1 MTVSYREDIF
11 LAIRTIRKSKVR
23 SFLTVLGIIIGI
35 VSVVTIVSVAKGIEK
50 QISGQINST
59 GKDLIVVRPG
69 QLSKSGSN
77 SLINSLNELSSIN
90 SVSSL
95 SQADV
100 NSVANTSGISES
112 SGINVINGKI
122 TTSQGT
128 YSKSVLGTSDQ
139 FPDVMNQKLAY
150 GEYFDSSSTN
160 IYQAVIGQNIAESF
174 FGESIP
180 LGQSFTFH
188 GQTFIVRGIFNK
200 FSTAPLSITA
210 DYNNS
215 IFIPYFTA
223 ESLTNSTAPV
233 YEILAKAS
241 SANNASSIEKQ
252 INKNLY
258 KLHGDQ
264 QDFTV
269 MQQSQ
274 SLAITSGVLDSIT
287 MLIAIIAGISLVVGG
302 VGIMNVTLVS
312 ITERTKEIGIRKS
325 IGATNSQILIQFLI
339 ESSVLSLF
347 GGLLGVILSFLVDY
361 IIGATTSLS
370 PVIDLPILG
379 IAFLL
384 SLSVGIIFGS
394 LPAFKAARKDPILAL
409 RYE

>member
-1 MTVSYREDIF
+1 
-11 LAIRTIRKSKVR
+11 
-23 SFLTVLGIIIGI
+23 
-35 VSVVTIVSVAKGIEK
+35 
-50 QISGQINST
+50 
-59 GKDLIVVRPG
+59 
-69 QLSKSGSN
+69 
-77 SLINSLNELSSIN
+77 
-90 SVSSL
+90 L

-100 NSVANTSGISES
+100 NSVANTPGVSES

-139 FPDVMNQKLAY
+139 FPDVINQKLAY

-160 IYQAVIGQNIAESF
+160 IYQAVIGQGLAYSL
-174 FGESIP
+174 FGERIP

-200 FSTAPLSITA
+200 FNTAPLSITA
-210 DYNNS
+210 DYNNT

-223 ESLTNSTAPV
+223 ESLTNSTAPI

-241 SANNASSIEKQ
+241 SAKNASSIEKQ

-258 KLHGDQ
+258 ALHGDQ

-269 MQQSQ
+269 IQQSQ
-274 SLAITSGVLDSIT
+274 SLAITSGVLNSIT
-287 MLIAIIAGISLVVGG
+287 MLIAIVAGISLVVGG

-361 IIGATTSLS
+361 VIGATTSLS

>member
-1 MTVSYREDIF
+1 
-11 LAIRTIRKSKVR
+11 
-23 SFLTVLGIIIGI
+23 
-35 VSVVTIVSVAKGIEK
+35 
-50 QISGQINST
+50 
-59 GKDLIVVRPG
+59 
-69 QLSKSGSN
+69 
-77 SLINSLNELSSIN
+77 
-90 SVSSL
+90 
-95 SQADV
+95 
-100 NSVANTSGISES
+100 
-112 SGINVINGKI
+112 
-122 TTSQGT
+122 
-128 YSKSVLGTSDQ
+128 
-139 FPDVMNQKLAY
+139 
-150 GEYFDSSSTN
+150 
-160 IYQAVIGQNIAESF
+160 
-174 FGESIP
+174 
-180 LGQSFTFH
+180 
-188 GQTFIVRGIFNK
+188 
-200 FSTAPLSITA
+200 
-210 DYNNS
+210 
-215 IFIPYFTA
+215 
-223 ESLTNSTAPV
+223 
-233 YEILAKAS
+233 
-241 SANNASSIEKQ
+241 
-252 INKNLY
+252 
-258 KLHGDQ
+258 
-264 QDFTV
+264 

-325 IGATNSQILIQFLI
+325 IGATNLQILIQFLI